1 MGVHFC
7 FPLFA
12 STNSSIMAD
21 ADAIKK
27 ICDIYD
33 WDGKGELDMYYF
45 GDIMYAMGMN
55 IMKSV
60 CVKYGQTNDTGKK
73 FVKFDDVVK
82 LVGDAVKEP
91 NNSGNYQDYIELM
104 KLYDKNENGT
114 IMIAELET
122 FLNLLGDEMPKEDV
136 QKLLIELAPKEDER
150 FHSLHAIFGKALWK
164 SLKHS
169 GKYDQCDEAFLFKTT
184 RGLFTIYTHPPSTV
198 NVNCRPS

>member
-1 MGVHFC
+1 MSV
-7 FPLFA
+7 
-12 STNSSIMAD
+12 D
-21 ADAIKK
+21 AAEVKR

-45 GDIMYAMGMN
+45 GDIMYAMGLN

-60 CVKYGQTNDTGKK
+60 CVKHGQTNDTGKK
-73 FVKFDDVVK
+73 FCKFDEVVK

-136 QKLLIELAPKEDER
+136 QKLLIELAPKEDEEG
-150 FHSLHAIFGKALWK
+150 FIPYMPFLEKLCGKA
-164 SLKHS
+164 
-169 GKYDQCDEAFLFKTT
+169 
-184 RGLFTIYTHPPSTV
+184 
-198 NVNCRPS
+198 

>member
-1 MGVHFC
+1 MSV
-7 FPLFA
+7 
-12 STNSSIMAD
+12 D
-21 ADAIKK
+21 AAEVKR

-73 FVKFDDVVK
+73 FCKFDDVVK

-91 NNSGNYQDYIELM
+91 NNCGNYQDYIELM

-136 QKLLIELAPKEDER
+136 QKLLIELAPKEDEEG
-150 FHSLHAIFGKALWK
+150 FIPYMPFLEKLCGKA
-164 SLKHS
+164 
-169 GKYDQCDEAFLFKTT
+169 
-184 RGLFTIYTHPPSTV
+184 
-198 NVNCRPS
+198 

>member
-1 MGVHFC
+1 MSV
-7 FPLFA
+7 
-12 STNSSIMAD
+12 D
-21 ADAIKK
+21 AAEVKR

-45 GDIMYAMGMN
+45 GDIMYAMGLN

-60 CVKYGQTNDTGKK
+60 CVKHGQTNDTGKK
-73 FVKFDDVVK
+73 FCKFDDVVK

-136 QKLLIELAPKEDER
+136 QKLLIELAPKEDEEG
-150 FHSLHAIFGKALWK
+150 FIPYMPFLEKLCGK
-164 SLKHS
+164 
-169 GKYDQCDEAFLFKTT
+169 
-184 RGLFTIYTHPPSTV
+184 
-198 NVNCRPS
+198 

>member
-1 MGVHFC
+1 MGTVKLQQDSRVGLSC
-7 FPLFA
+7 
-12 STNSSIMAD
+12 SIWEEKRAFKSKMSVD
-21 ADAIKK
+21 AAEVKR

-91 NNSGNYQDYIELM
+91 NNSGSYQDYIELM

-136 QKLLIELAPKEDER
+136 QKLLIELAPKEDEEG
-150 FHSLHAIFGKALWK
+150 FIPYTPFLEKLCGKA
-164 SLKHS
+164 
-169 GKYDQCDEAFLFKTT
+169 
-184 RGLFTIYTHPPSTV
+184 
-198 NVNCRPS
+198 

>member
-1 MGVHFC
+1 MGQSNSNSTQVSVWAALGGKRAFKNNCHFKM
-7 FPLFA
+7 
-12 STNSSIMAD
+12 SVD
-21 ADAIKK
+21 AAEVKR

-60 CVKYGQTNDTGKK
+60 CVKYGQTNDT
-73 FVKFDDVVK
+73 
-82 LVGDAVKEP
+82 VKEP
-91 NNSGNYQDYIELM
+91 NNCGTYQDYIELM

-136 QKLLIELAPKEDER
+136 QKLLIELAPKEDEEG
-150 FHSLHAIFGKALWK
+150 FIPYMPFLEKLCGKA
-164 SLKHS
+164 
-169 GKYDQCDEAFLFKTT
+169 
-184 RGLFTIYTHPPSTV
+184 
-198 NVNCRPS
+198 

>member
-1 MGVHFC
+1 MSV
-7 FPLFA
+7 
-12 STNSSIMAD
+12 D
-21 ADAIKK
+21 AAEVKR

-73 FVKFDDVVK
+73 FCKFDDVVK

-91 NNSGNYQDYIELM
+91 NNCGTYQDYIELM

-136 QKLLIELAPKEDER
+136 QKLLIELAPKEDEEG
-150 FHSLHAIFGKALWK
+150 FIPYMPFLEKLCGKA
-164 SLKHS
+164 
-169 GKYDQCDEAFLFKTT
+169 
-184 RGLFTIYTHPPSTV
+184 
-198 NVNCRPS
+198 

>member
-1 MGVHFC
+1 MSV
-7 FPLFA
+7 
-12 STNSSIMAD
+12 D
-21 ADAIKK
+21 AAEVKK

-45 GDIMYAMGMN
+45 GDIMYAMGLN

-60 CVKYGQTNDTGKK
+60 CVKHGQTNDTGKK
-73 FVKFDDVVK
+73 FCKFDEVVK

-136 QKLLIELAPKEDER
+136 QKLLIELAPKEDEEG
-150 FHSLHAIFGKALWK
+150 FIPYMPFLEKLCGKA
-164 SLKHS
+164 
-169 GKYDQCDEAFLFKTT
+169 
-184 RGLFTIYTHPPSTV
+184 
-198 NVNCRPS
+198 

>member
-1 MGVHFC
+1 MS
-7 FPLFA
+7 L
-12 STNSSIMAD
+12 D
-21 ADAIKK
+21 AAEVKR

-73 FVKFDDVVK
+73 FCKFDDVVK

-91 NNSGNYQDYIELM
+91 NNCGNYQDYIELM

-136 QKLLIELAPKEDER
+136 QKLLIELAPKEDEEG
-150 FHSLHAIFGKALWK
+150 FIPYMPFLEKLCGKA
-164 SLKHS
+164 
-169 GKYDQCDEAFLFKTT
+169 
-184 RGLFTIYTHPPSTV
+184 
-198 NVNCRPS
+198 

>member
-1 MGVHFC
+1 MSEGNIINFTFSH
-7 FPLFA
+7 L
-12 STNSSIMAD
+12 IQD
-21 ADAIKK
+21 AAEVKK

-91 NNSGNYQDYIELM
+91 NHSGDFNDYVELM

-114 IMIAELET
+114 MMLAERET
-122 FLNLLGDEMPKEDV
+122 FLSLMGKLRIIQFIHLEYECILNTDGKGHSVLLCNIIV
-136 QKLLIELAPKEDER
+136 I
-150 FHSLHAIFGKALWK
+150 
-164 SLKHS
+164 
-169 GKYDQCDEAFLFKTT
+169 
-184 RGLFTIYTHPPSTV
+184 
-198 NVNCRPS
+198 

>member
-1 MGVHFC
+1 MSV
-7 FPLFA
+7 
-12 STNSSIMAD
+12 D
-21 ADAIKK
+21 AAEVKR

-45 GDIMYAMGMN
+45 GDIMYAMGLN

-60 CVKYGQTNDTGKK
+60 CVKHGQTNDTGKK
-73 FVKFDDVVK
+73 FCKFDDVVK

-136 QKLLIELAPKEDER
+136 QKLLIELAPKEDEEG
-150 FHSLHAIFGKALWK
+150 FIPYMPFLEKLCGKA
-164 SLKHS
+164 
-169 GKYDQCDEAFLFKTT
+169 
-184 RGLFTIYTHPPSTV
+184 
-198 NVNCRPS
+198 